1 MVIILKISFKRIV
14 SHLPKILCTLLL
26 IIFILLNPKS
36 ASDGIKN
43 GITLLLSTV
52 IPSLF
57 PFLVIASYIAS
68 SDSFKLLSKFFGKI
82 TFILF
87 KISPDGFI
95 PILMGLLGGYPVG
108 AKITADLY
116 KSGRLTQNEAER
128 LMYFTVNS
136 GPAFTITAVGISML
150 GNYYSG
156 LILYFSNIL
165 TTLTLGFLCR
175 FLSDNTHPEAQIIMQ
190 RDKTYAFINSVSS
203 GSNAIINISAWVL
216 TFACISGIIESFN
229 FSTNTEL
236 FLNAILE
243 VTNGCKICSKET
255 SLPVISAIL
264 GFGGLSVICQVSP
277 YFTSCKVKFRNFMVS
292 RILNASLCA
301 FYTSELL
308 KIFPKSEE
316 TAIIYS
322 GETTAF
328 GITYTMG
335 ATVILIIMCIFFILQ
350 VDNRKKV
357 C

>member
-1 MVIILKISFKRIV
+1 MILKIYFKKAV
-14 SHLPKILCTLLL
+14 THLPKILCTFLLVT
-26 IIFILLNPKS
+26 FILLNPKS

-68 SDSFKLLSKFFGKI
+68 SDSFRILSKFFKKF
-82 TFILF
+82 TFLIF

-95 PILMGLLGGYPVG
+95 PVIMGLIGGYPIG

-136 GPAFTITAVGISML
+136 GPAFTITAVGLSML
-150 GNYYSG
+150 NNYYSG
-156 LILYFSNIL
+156 LILYLSNVL
-165 TTLTLGFLCR
+165 TALTMGFLCR
-175 FLSDNTHPEAQIIMQ
+175 FLSDNTHNELQKTIKK
-190 RDKTYAFINSVSS
+190 DKSYAFINSVSS

-216 TFACISGIIESFN
+216 TFACLSGIIESFN
-229 FSTNTEL
+229 FNRNIEL
-236 FLNAILE
+236 FLNSILE
-243 VTNGCKICSKET
+243 VTNGCKICSGKT
-255 SLPVISAIL
+255 SLPLISAIL

-277 YFTSCKVKFRNFMVS
+277 YFSACKVKFRNFLVS

-301 FYTSELL
+301 FFTSGLL
-308 KIFPKSEE
+308 KIFPVAEE
-316 TAIIYS
+316 TVIIYS
-322 GETTAF
+322 HKTTAI

-335 ATVILIIMCIFFILQ
+335 ATAILIIMCIFFILQ
-350 VDNRKKV
+350 VDNRKKE

>member
-1 MVIILKISFKRIV
+1 MIILKIRFKKIV
-14 SHLPKILCTLLL
+14 SHLPKILCTLFL
-26 IIFILLNPKS
+26 IIFILSNPQS

-68 SDSFKLLSKFFGKI
+68 ADTFKILSKFFSKA
-82 TFILF
+82 TFLLF

-95 PILMGLLGGYPVG
+95 PVLMGLVGGYPVG
-108 AKITADLY
+108 AKITSDLY
-116 KSGRLTQNEAER
+116 KSGRITQNEAER

-136 GPAFTITAVGISML
+136 GPAFTITAVGLSML
-150 GNYYSG
+150 NNYYSG

-165 TTLTLGFLCR
+165 TALTLGFLCR
-175 FLSDNTHPEAQIIMQ
+175 FLCDNTHPDTQEFPTK
-190 RDKTYAFINSVSS
+190 DKAYAFINSVSS

-216 TFACISGIIESFN
+216 TFACLSGIIKSFN
-229 FSTNTEL
+229 LSSDIEL

-243 VTNGCKICSKET
+243 VTNGCKICCGNT

-277 YFTSCKVKFRNFMVS
+277 YFTCCKVKFRNFLVS

-301 FYTSELL
+301 FYTYGLL
-308 KIFPKSEE
+308 KSFPKPEE

-322 GETTAF
+322 GEATSF

>member
-1 MVIILKISFKRIV
+1 MIILGNHLKKVV

-26 IIFILLNPKS
+26 ITFVLLNPKS

-43 GITLLLSTV
+43 GITLLLTTV

-68 SDSFKLLSKFFGKI
+68 AESFKILSNIFGKA
-82 TFILF
+82 TLLLF

-95 PILMGLLGGYPVG
+95 PILMGLVGGYPVG
-108 AKITADLY
+108 AKITTDLY

-156 LILYFSNIL
+156 LILYFSNVL
-165 TTLTLGFLCR
+165 TVLTLGILCR
-175 FLSDNTHPEAQIIMQ
+175 FLSDNTHPEPHKNINK
-190 RDKTYAFINSVSS
+190 DKSYAFINSVAS

-216 TFACISGIIESFN
+216 TFACISGIIENFN
-229 FSTNTEL
+229 FGTNTEL

-243 VTNGCKICSKET
+243 VTNGCKICAKNV
-255 SLPVISAIL
+255 SLPIISAIL
-264 GFGGLSVICQVSP
+264 GFGGFSVICQVSP
-277 YFTSCKVKFRNFMVS
+277 YFTSCKVKFRNFLVS

-301 FYTSELL
+301 FFTSELL

-322 GETTAF
+322 GNTTAL
-328 GITYTMG
+328 GITYTTG

>member
-1 MVIILKISFKRIV
+1 MIILKISFKKTV
-14 SHLPKILCTLLL
+14 SHLPKILCTLFL
-26 IIFILLNPKS
+26 ITFILLNPKS

-68 SDSFKLLSKFFGKI
+68 ADSFKILSKFFERT
-82 TFILF
+82 TFLIF

-108 AKITADLY
+108 AKITSDLY

-136 GPAFTITAVGISML
+136 GPAFTITAVGLSML
-150 GNYYSG
+150 NNYYSG

-165 TTLTLGFLCR
+165 TAVTLGFLCR
-175 FLSDNTHPEAQIIMQ
+175 FLSDNTHPNTQEIKLK
-190 RDKTYAFINSVSS
+190 DKAYAFINSVSS

-216 TFACISGIIESFN
+216 TFACLSGIIESFN
-229 FSTNTEL
+229 LERDINL
-236 FLNAILE
+236 FLNAIFE
-243 VTNGCKICSKET
+243 VTNGCKICCGNT

-277 YFTSCKVKFRNFMVS
+277 YFTCCKVKFRNFLVS

-301 FYTSELL
+301 FYTYGLL
-308 KIFPKSEE
+308 KIFPQAEE

-322 GETTAF
+322 NKTTAF

-335 ATVILIIMCIFFILQ
+335 AALILIIMCIFFILQ

>member
-1 MVIILKISFKRIV
+1 MIILKKHFKIIV

-26 IIFILLNPKS
+26 ITFIILNPKS
-36 ASDGIKN
+36 AGDGIKN

-68 SDSFKLLSKFFGKI
+68 ADSFKLLSKFFGKV
-82 TFILF
+82 TFFLF
-87 KISPDGFI
+87 RISPDGFI
-95 PILMGLLGGYPVG
+95 PVIMGLVGGYPIG
-108 AKITADLY
+108 AKITSDLY

-128 LMYFTVNS
+128 LIYFTVNS
-136 GPAFTITAVGISML
+136 GPAFTITAVGLSML
-150 GNYYSG
+150 NNYYSG
-156 LILYFSNIL
+156 LILYCSNIL
-165 TTLTLGFLCR
+165 TALTLGFLCR
-175 FLSDNTHPEAQIIMQ
+175 FLSDNTHPLPPKNIPK
-190 RDKTYAFINSVSS
+190 DKTYAFINSVSS

-229 FSTNTEL
+229 LNENVEL

-243 VTNGCKICSKET
+243 VTNGCKICAKNT

-277 YFTSCKVKFRNFMVS
+277 YFTSCKVKFRNFLVS

-301 FYTSELL
+301 FYASELL

-322 GETTAF
+322 GNTTSF

-335 ATVILIIMCIFFILQ
+335 ATVILIIMCIFFVLQ